1 MLLSGAHHKEGFM
14 YARVASFEGGDIDR
28 LQEQTEARRASGE
41 LALPEGVKRALVL
54 ADRDANRRQFITFFD
69 SKEALDAAEQRF
81 EAMGDEIP
89 EDVRGRRTSVATYE
103 VVFDEE
109 T

>member
-1 MLLSGAHHKEGFM
+1 M
-14 YARVASFEGGDIDR
+14 YARVASFEGGDLDR
-28 LQEQTEARRASGE
+28 LQELTEARRASGE
-41 LALPEGVKRALVL
+41 FTLPDGVKRTLVL
-54 ADRDANRRQFITFFD
+54 A
-69 SKEALDAAEQRF
+69 ERF

-89 EDVRGRRTSVATYE
+89 EDVRGRRTSVAAYE